1 MGDRILRIRIEKKD
15 ENLTVEQ
22 YLKKNLEFSKKQISR
37 LKFREDGIRVD
48 DVRQRVTKRLREGE
62 YLEILLESCGK
73 DALQLETDS
82 GRQKLYI
89 LYEDADLLIVRKPS
103 GLVCHPSHGH
113 YQDTLANQAAAYGR
127 ERRENWTVRIIGRL
141 DKDTSGIVVFAKN
154 AEAAALLARQR
165 ERGIMKKTYLALVEG
180 KLRPSRGCIEKPIA
194 RNGESLMKMRTD
206 GAGKSAKTW
215 YQVVEEEDGQSLV
228 QVQIEHGRTHQ
239 IRVHMASAGHP
250 LVGDPL
256 YGTGNNSAD
265 DPGCASRHAW
275 KLELSQPFTGKRL
288 LIEAPLPEWC
298 RKFCPI

>member
-127 ERRENWTVRIIGRL
+127 ERCASSAGWIRTLPASWC
-141 DKDTSGIVVFAKN
+141 S
-154 AEAAALLARQR
+154 QR
-165 ERGIMKKTYLALVEG
+165 MRR
-180 KLRPSRGCIEKPIA
+180 LRPFWPVRGK
-194 RNGESLMKMRTD
+194 GGL
-206 GAGKSAKTW
+206 
-215 YQVVEEEDGQSLV
+215 
-228 QVQIEHGRTHQ
+228 
-239 IRVHMASAGHP
+239 
-250 LVGDPL
+250 
-256 YGTGNNSAD
+256 
-265 DPGCASRHAW
+265 
-275 KLELSQPFTGKRL
+275 
-288 LIEAPLPEWC
+288 
-298 RKFCPI
+298 